1 MLRAGVLLMMRG
13 SLMLLWVV
21 CGMEVHMLLMHRRV
35 VLLLLLL
42 LRRLLCMV
50 RWWMMRIRWSSAV
63 ATTRP

>member
-1 MLRAGVLLMMRG
+1 MMRR
-13 SLMLLWVV
+13 SLMLLWMV
-21 CGMEVHMLLMHRRV
+21 CGMEVHMLLMHRRM

-63 ATTRP
+63 ATT